1 MSRVARSNFCSY
13 LCDQCSSCE
22 DWKFQVSMYFAENFH
37 FNGVTDVYAIRFFTY
52 KTLPDDM
59 KYKLHAKP
67 IRDDMTLYFNA
78 PGSIQLFLES
88 LKKNI
93 LMYISLL
100 NFEQMRL
107 SSIYGDDTAFWLS
120 DRKKLERNLQIIQE
134 LLEE

>member
-1 MSRVARSNFCSY
+1 MSRVVRSNFCSY
-13 LCDQCSSCE
+13 LSDCCPSCD
-22 DWKFQVSMYFAENFH
+22 DWKFQVAMYFAENFD
-37 FNGVTDVYAIRFFTY
+37 FIGVTDVYAIRFFTY
-52 KTLPDDM
+52 KTLPNDM

-67 IRDDMTLYFNA
+67 ISDDMTLYFNA

-88 LKKNI
+88 LKKNV
-93 LMYISLL
+93 LTYISLL

-120 DRKKLERNLQIIQE
+120 DRKKLEENLNTIQE

>member
-1 MSRVARSNFCSY
+1 
-13 LCDQCSSCE
+13 
-22 DWKFQVSMYFAENFH
+22 MYFAENFH

-107 SSIYGDDTAFWLS
+107 SSIYGDDTTFWLS
-120 DRKKLERNLQIIQE
+120 DRKKLESNLQIIQE